1 MYVYLLLSFSCV
13 LCFVVPFLA
22 LREANK
28 TGIITDADDFTVR
41 KPKTNLIIFVF
52 FTVFLLF
59 IYVMSL
65 MTIEDTSQKFTFAL
79 GFLPVLLL
87 GNFVVFICVRWKV
100 KVKDKQITFTPYF
113 GSKKLFGFNHI
124 TLVKYGI
131 KLILM
136 KNGSTVQR
144 DYIKAYHEKKTLFFL
159 RDDYPG
165 FRTFVQR
172 LKDESVP
179 IEW

>member
-1 MYVYLLLSFSCV
+1 MYIYLLIIFSCV
-13 LCFVVPFLA
+13 LCFIVPFLA
-22 LREANK
+22 MREANK
-28 TGIITDADDFTVR
+28 TGKITDADDFTVR
-41 KPKTNLIIFVF
+41 KPKTNLIIFILF
-52 FTVFLLF
+52 IVFLLF

-65 MTIEDTSQKFTFAL
+65 MSIEDQSQKFTFAF

-87 GNFVVFICVRWKV
+87 FNFIVFICVRWKV

-113 GSKKLFGFNHI
+113 GRKKNFGFDNI
-124 TLVKYGI
+124 TMVKYGI

-165 FRTFVQR
+165 FRTFVQK